1 MGLCPHVRM
10 GRRVP
15 GLAPEFRY
23 TAAFAGLRPAFQR
36 SDTVTYAIIKLGGK
50 QHRVREGEWLLV
62 DRLKLD
68 EGKTFNPDVLLVGG
82 DGNTDLAP
90 TTTVT
95 ARVVGHE
102 LGEKIRIGKY
112 KKRTGYRR
120 HNGYRSRLTRIEIE
134 AIGAKKAA
142 PKKAAE
148 SKALTEPKAAAEPK
162 PAPAAPKAEAPAAA
176 PARAAHP
183 PKGYEDMSIAEIK
196 EHISTWRRP
205 NIEAALEYE
214 KANANRKGAIA
225 TLESALAA
233 KEEH

>member
-1 MGLCPHVRM
+1 M
-10 GRRVP
+10 
-15 GLAPEFRY
+15 
-23 TAAFAGLRPAFQR
+23 
-36 SDTVTYAIIKLGGK
+36 TYAIIKLGGK

-120 HNGYRSRLTRIEIE
+120 HNGHRSRLTRIEIE

-148 SKALTEPKAAAEPK
+148 QKKAEPKA
-162 PAPAAPKAEAPAAA
+162 APAAPKAEAPAAA
-176 PARAAHP
+176 PARASHP

-196 EHISTWRRP
+196 EHVSTWRRP

-233 KEEH
+233 QEEH

>member
-1 MGLCPHVRM
+1 M
-10 GRRVP
+10 
-15 GLAPEFRY
+15 
-23 TAAFAGLRPAFQR
+23 
-36 SDTVTYAIIKLGGK
+36 SYAIITLGGK
-50 QHRVREGEWLLV
+50 QYRVRPGERLLV
-62 DRLKLD
+62 DRLKED
-68 EGKTFNPDVLLVGG
+68 EGKTFTPRVLLVGG
-82 DGNTDLAP
+82 DGKTDLSP
-90 TTTVT
+90 STTVT
-95 ARVVGHE
+95 ARVVGHV

-134 AIGAKKAA
+134 AIGATKAP

-148 SKALTEPKAAAEPK
+148 PKATAT
-162 PAPAAPKAEAPAAA
+162 APKAEAPAAA
-176 PARAAHP
+176 PARTVHP

-214 KANANRKGAIA
+214 QANANRKGAIA